1 MTKKIY
7 TEIMTQAVAS
17 AKKLVLQLSVYPPN
31 KARLDKQLQ
40 ETIAD
45 IKKDMEEY
53 DSRINEETGEV
64 ITSDLNDEKE

>member
-7 TEIMTQAVAS
+7 SEIMTQAVAS

-45 IKKDMEEY
+45 IKRDMEEY
-53 DSRINEETGEV
+53 DKQINDETGE
-64 ITSDLNDEKE
+64 IEKDDD